1 MNFYIHTFG
10 CKVNS
15 YESACLSRNLQDI
28 SYVSSDDYKNCDII
42 IINSCTVTSQGDS
55 RVLSALKKY
64 RKECPDAVL
73 VLTGCFP
80 QTHAAKIESI
90 DADIITGT
98 KNRKAIPAYIQ
109 RFLSTHEKIMDV
121 SDYKKGDEFEE
132 MSFTEFTGHTRAFIK
147 IQDGCNQFCS
157 YCTIPYA
164 RGRCRSKTPDALRKE
179 LESVA
184 KSGYR
189 EVVFCGINIAFWGDE
204 FGLSLKDAVKIA
216 DETDGIERIRLG
228 SLEPEK
234 LTLADLE
241 YFAESK
247 KFCPQFHL
255 SLQSGCDETLK
266 RMNRKYDSSDYRKL
280 AETIKKLFPDAAFTT
295 DVMVG
300 FPGETD
306 EEFEKSAEFVK
317 SIGFSKVH
325 IFRYSRREGT
335 VADRMPNQVPENIK
349 IKRAEKLSEICR
361 DSQKKFNES
370 LIGKVFPVLFE
381 RQNEPDYLHGHAPNG
396 AVIKISS
403 KNYEKGLRNQIF
415 YVIIKECNDKFC
427 FGEIIQDN

>member
-1 MNFYIHTFG
+1 MKFYIHTFG

-15 YESACLSRNLQDI
+15 YESACMSQDLCELSYI
-28 SYVSSDDYKNCDII
+28 PVTSYRESDII

-55 RVLSALKKY
+55 RVLTALKKY

-80 QTHAAKIESI
+80 QTHYKTLSSI

-98 KNRKAIPAYIQ
+98 KNRKIIPSHIQ
-109 RFLSTHEKIMDV
+109 RFLSLHEKITDV
-121 SDYKKGDEFEE
+121 SNYDKSDRFEE

-157 YCTIPYA
+157 YCAIPFA
-164 RGRCRSKTPDALRKE
+164 RGRCRSKSPDALKKE
-179 LESVA
+179 LISA
-184 KSGYR
+184 ADAGYK
-189 EVVFCGINIAFWGDE
+189 EIVFCGINIAFWGDE
-204 FGLSLKDAVKIA
+204 FGMTLKDAVKIA

-234 LTLADLE
+234 LTEDDLL
-241 YFAESK
+241 YFASSK

-266 RMNRKYDSSDYRKL
+266 RMNRKYSSSDYLNL
-280 AETIKKLFPDAAFTT
+280 AKTIKKLFPDVAFTT

-300 FPGETD
+300 FPGETE
-306 EEFEKSAEFVK
+306 EEFRKSAEFVK

-335 VADRMPNQVPENIK
+335 RADKMQNQIPENIK
-349 IKRAEKLSEICR
+349 IKRAEKLSKICQN
-361 DSQKKFNES
+361 SQEDFNKS

-381 RQNEPDYLHGHAPNG
+381 KQNEPDFLHGHAPNG
-396 AVIKISS
+396 VVIKISS

-427 FGEIIQDN
+427 FGEIVDNK

>member
-15 YESACLSRNLQDI
+15 YESACLSQNLQDI
-28 SYVSSDDYKNCDII
+28 SYIQSDDYKNCDII

-64 RKECPDAVL
+64 RKENPDAVL

-80 QTHAAKIESI
+80 QTHSAKLESI

-109 RFLSTHEKIMDV
+109 RFLSAHEKIIDV
-121 SDYKKGDEFEE
+121 SDYQKGDKFEE
-132 MSFTEFTGHTRAFIK
+132 MSFTEFTGHTRAFVK

-164 RGRCRSKTPDALRKE
+164 RGRCRSKTPDALKKG
-179 LESVA
+179 LESIA

-204 FGLSLKDAVKIA
+204 FDLSLKDAVKIA
-216 DETDGIERIRLG
+216 DETDGIERIRFG

-241 YFAESK
+241 YFAKSK
-247 KFCPQFHL
+247 KLNKKSELIFAFFIYL
-255 SLQSGCDETLK
+255 ILFKSRFSGFLK
-266 RMNRKYDSSDYRKL
+266 SKSP
-280 AETIKKLFPDAAFTT
+280 LFILLNSF
-295 DVMVG
+295 
-300 FPGETD
+300 
-306 EEFEKSAEFVK
+306 
-317 SIGFSKVH
+317 
-325 IFRYSRREGT
+325 
-335 VADRMPNQVPENIK
+335 
-349 IKRAEKLSEICR
+349 
-361 DSQKKFNES
+361 
-370 LIGKVFPVLFE
+370 
-381 RQNEPDYLHGHAPNG
+381 
-396 AVIKISS
+396 ISS
-403 KNYEKGLRNQIF
+403 KENYRLKIF
-415 YVIIKECNDKFC
+415 SKAAINSLTTN
-427 FGEIIQDN
+427 G